1 MQENI
6 RVHKPRAAW
15 LALGIVLLLLAAA
28 SAALV
33 RQHHALDLDS
43 AHEATQR
50 ELTLIASLVT
60 TELQQ
65 GNYQEIDRLL
75 REWGESNADVLRLQV
90 TAPNG
95 FVLGQYRKA
104 APDDPPHTVALES
117 AIRYSYRSEAS
128 VSLRKDLGAV
138 YRHRDGLA
146 AELAVAFVVVGGLL
160 AYLLHLLLRRQRETL
175 ILRRRTAELHD
186 ANAALERENT
196 ERRRAEGALFEA
208 KERAE
213 VTLHSIGDAVIT
225 ADATGRVEYLNPVAE
240 QLTGWSTAEA
250 RGRALAEVFR
260 IVNEHTGGPA
270 DDPVAR
276 VLREGV
282 IVGLANHTVLV
293 TRDGGERAIEDS
305 AAPIRDRSGQIA
317 GVVLVFHDVSAS
329 RELAHQLT
337 WQASHDALTGLINRR
352 EFDNR
357 LQRALASAH
366 GEDQHHA
373 LLYIDLD
380 QFKVVNDT
388 CGHIAGDELLKQ
400 LSAIKQEH
408 LRMSDTLARLG
419 GDEFGVLLESGPI
432 ERAQHIAESLREVI
446 KGFRF
451 AWEGKTFE
459 VSASIG
465 LVPIH
470 AGSGGLAQLMSAA
483 DMACYAAKEA
493 GRNRIHLYREADA
506 ELIQR
511 HSEML
516 WVARLTEALEQDRFV
531 LYRQAIVPAVATA
544 PVPEH
549 YEILLR
555 LPHDDGSVI
564 APGSFIPA
572 AERYNLMPAI
582 DRWVVRALLTAEAT
596 ADPAA
601 DRVVAVNLSGASLGD
616 ERFLDFVRDEL
627 RRHQVPPGRL
637 CFEIT
642 ETTAIS
648 NLARATLFIK
658 ELRALGCCFALD
670 DFGSG
675 LSSFGYLKNLPVD
688 YLKIDGS
695 LVRNIADN
703 PIDLAM
709 VEAINRIG
717 HVMGMRTIAE
727 FVENDTIR
735 EKVCALGIDYV
746 QGYGIEYPRPL
757 AP

>member
-1 MQENI
+1 MHENI
-6 RVHKPRAAW
+6 RVYKPRVAW
-15 LALGIVLLLLAAA
+15 LALSVVLLLLAAA
-28 SAALV
+28 SVTLV

-43 AHEATQR
+43 ARQATQR
-50 ELTLIASLVT
+50 ELTLLASLVT
-60 TELQQ
+60 TELQH

-75 REWGESNADVLRLQV
+75 REWGENNADVLLLQV

-95 FVLGQYRKA
+95 FMLGQYRKA

-117 AIRYSYRSEAS
+117 AIRYSYRGEAS
-128 VSLRKDLGAV
+128 LSLRKDLGAV

-146 AELAVAFVVVGGLL
+146 AELAVAFAVVGGLL
-160 AYLLHLLLRRQRETL
+160 AYLLHVLLRRQREALT
-175 ILRRRTAELHD
+175 LRRRTAELHD
-186 ANAALERENT
+186 ANAALERENA
-196 ERRRAEGALFEA
+196 ERRRAEEALFEA

-225 ADATGRVEYLNPVAE
+225 TDATGRVEYLNPVAE

-250 RGRALAEVFR
+250 RGRALTEVFR

-276 VLREGV
+276 VLREGL

-293 TRDGGERAIEDS
+293 TRDGSERAIEDS

-352 EFDNR
+352 EFENR
-357 LQRALASAH
+357 LQQALASVH
-366 GEDQHHA
+366 DEDQHHA

-400 LSAIKQEH
+400 LSAIKQGH
-408 LRMSDTLARLG
+408 LRVNDTLARLG
-419 GDEFGVLLESGPI
+419 GDEFGVLLESCPI
-432 ERAQHIAESLREVI
+432 ERAQRIAESLREII

-451 AWEGKTFE
+451 AWEDKTFE

-470 AGSGGLAQLMSAA
+470 AGSGNLAQLLSAA

-506 ELIQR
+506 ELSRR

-516 WVARLTEALEQDRFV
+516 WVTRLTEALEQNRFV
-531 LYRQAIVPAVATA
+531 LYRQAIVPAAA
-544 PVPEH
+544 AVPGPEY

-555 LPHDDGSVI
+555 LPHDDGSII

-582 DRWVVRALLTAEAT
+582 DRWVIRALLVAEAS
-596 ADPAA
+596 APAT

-727 FVENDTIR
+727 FVENDAIR
-735 EKVCALGIDYV
+735 EKVCALGVDYV